1 MVDQRGDQL
10 QKMLQLMAAE
20 GSVLHAGR
28 SPTIF
33 ETGDRTAVF
42 LDTVSRASMNKG
54 K

>member
-1 MVDQRGDQL
+1 MGDQL
-10 QKMLQLMAAE
+10 RDQREKMLRLMAAE

-42 LDTVSRASMNKG
+42 LDTVSRASMNKV